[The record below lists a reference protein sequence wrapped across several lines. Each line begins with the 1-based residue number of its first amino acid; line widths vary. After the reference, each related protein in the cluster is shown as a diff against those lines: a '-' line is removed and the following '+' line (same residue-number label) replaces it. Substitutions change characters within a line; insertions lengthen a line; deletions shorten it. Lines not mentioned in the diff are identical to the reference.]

1 MDEPESAGALHMA
14 SKERLDNLI
23 FVVCCNLQR
32 LDGPVRGSGKIVQ
45 ELEQLY
51 RGAGWNVIKVVWNR
65 KWDKLL
71 ARDSQGILVEKLQL
85 LKDGDLQRFKAMG
98 AQYLREHFF
107 NQNDYLKSLVAD
119 FSDDDLAELEYGG
132 HDFQKVYA
140 AYDQAVSMN
149 NGRPTVVLAQTVKGY
164 GMGEAGESQNI
175 SHQQKKM
182 DVQALKAFCQRFN
195 IPLSEPQIEQLTY
208 YKPEDDSEL
217 MRYLNDR
224 RRQLGGYV
232 PSRPQRSAK
241 LVVPELK
248 AFNKVLEGSGD
259 REISTTMA
267 FVRII
272 SVLLRDKNLKDRIV
286 PIIPDEART
295 FGMEG
300 LFRQIGI
307 YAVEGQLFESHDQ
320 KQIMAYR
327 EAKDGQLLEEGLTE
341 AGSMCSWI
349 AAGTSHNNNDL
360 ALIPF
365 YIYYAMFGYQRTGD
379 LMWAAGDMRARGFL
393 MGGTAGR
400 TTLAGEGLQHQDGHN
415 PVCFCLLP
423 TCRVYDPT
431 FSYELAVIIQ
441 HGIKEMYHDDQ
452 DVFYYLTLMNENY
465 YHPPMP
471 EGVET
476 GIIKGL
482 YHYQKAAANAKI
494 KIQLMGS
501 GTILNEVI
509 KAAELLKND
518 FNVHAD
524 IWSVTSFGELRKDG
538 LAVERQHRLGNAKDT
553 DKPYVT
559 QVLANQKGPVVA
571 ATDYVRLY
579 ADLIRQFVPLPYYV
593 LGTDGFGRSDSRDQ
607 LRSYFEVDANW
618 IAYTAIVALVEQNE
632 MDHQQVAKAAK
643 QYRIDSAKSEP
654 WHH

>member
-1 MDEPESAGALHMA
+1 
-14 SKERLDNLI
+14 
-23 FVVCCNLQR
+23 
-32 LDGPVRGSGKIVQ
+32 
-45 ELEQLY
+45 
-51 RGAGWNVIKVVWNR
+51 
-65 KWDKLL
+65 
-71 ARDSQGILVEKLQL
+71 
-85 LKDGDLQRFKAMG
+85 
-98 AQYLREHFF
+98 
-107 NQNDYLKSLVAD
+107 
-119 FSDDDLAELEYGG
+119 
-132 HDFQKVYA
+132 
-140 AYDQAVSMN
+140 
-149 NGRPTVVLAQTVKGY
+149 
-164 GMGEAGESQNI
+164 
-175 SHQQKKM
+175 
-182 DVQALKAFCQRFN
+182 
-195 IPLSEPQIEQLTY
+195 
-208 YKPEDDSEL
+208 
-217 MRYLNDR
+217 
-224 RRQLGGYV
+224 
-232 PSRPQRSAK
+232 
-241 LVVPELK
+241 
-248 AFNKVLEGSGD
+248 
-259 REISTTMA
+259 
-267 FVRII
+267 
-272 SVLLRDKNLKDRIV
+272 
-286 PIIPDEART
+286 
-295 FGMEG
+295 
-300 LFRQIGI
+300 
-307 YAVEGQLFESHDQ
+307 
-320 KQIMAYR
+320 
-327 EAKDGQLLEEGLTE
+327 
-341 AGSMCSWI
+341 
-349 AAGTSHNNNDL
+349 
-360 ALIPF
+360 
-365 YIYYAMFGYQRTGD
+365 MFGYQRTGD